1 MVKCRETKGNA
12 MYRSRICH
20 GNRAV
25 DRSGDNRYVNRFGD
39 ARLTH
44 SKRKELA
51 QVMHETFQGI
61 TVAYGYRMP

>member
-1 MVKCRETKGNA
+1 MVKCRETKGIA
-12 MYRSRICH
+12 TGLPRECH